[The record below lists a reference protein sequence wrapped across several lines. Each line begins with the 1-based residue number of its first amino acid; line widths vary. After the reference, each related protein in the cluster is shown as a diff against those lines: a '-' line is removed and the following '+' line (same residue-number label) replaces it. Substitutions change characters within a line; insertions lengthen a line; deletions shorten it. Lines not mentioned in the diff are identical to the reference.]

1 MPGAEIESGCHRWDG
16 QSLVLEVRLQ
26 PRASDNAVVG
36 IRNRRLQVRVTA
48 APVDGAANQRM
59 VSMLAKE
66 FGVAK
71 SSVSLLAGAGSRDK
85 RVAIDDPR
93 RWPAGGEEAIWRRI
107 FAEKASP

>member
-1 MPGAEIESGCHRWDG
+1 MPKAEIESVCHRWDG

-26 PRASDNAVVG
+26 PRASENALVG
-36 IRNRRLQVRVTA
+36 ISNGRLRIRVTA

-59 VSMLAKE
+59 IAMLAKE

-71 SSVSLLAGAGSRDK
+71 SMVSLLAGAGNRDK
-85 RVAIDDPR
+85 RVAIDNPR